1 MSINQDN
8 HCVIIA
14 GATGLVGSRLL
25 QHILQHDAIDTV
37 YALSRRPP
45 QVEHTGSNRVY
56 LLLDPELKITAWDES
71 LPRPTIGFICLGS
84 TRKQAG
90 SRAKLRQVDFELVC
104 HVAQSMKVLGVSKL
118 AVVSSLGADAH
129 SPFHYLKCKGQMENA
144 LMQMEFEQLVIA
156 RPFAGS
162 ARAAAP
168 RRKMAAMPDATNHS
182 FAARPATQLDTRQ
195 RRHGRRSNALSHLQP
210 SSSQNRDFAQT
221 GNGTVVVT
229 VSLGFTLRV
238 RCLTV

>member
-25 QHILQHDAIDTV
+25 QHILQHDAISTV

-45 QVEHTGSNRVY
+45 QVEHTGNGKVH
-56 LLLDPELKITAWDES
+56 LLLDPELKITAWEES

-84 TRKQAG
+84 TRKEAG

-156 RPFAGS
+156 RPGPLLGAREQQRQDEKWLQCLMRPITPLLRGQLHNWTPVS
-162 ARAAAP
+162 ADTVAEAMLYRTFSYP
-168 RRKMAAMPDATNHS
+168 HRKIEILHKLEME
-182 FAARPATQLDTRQ
+182 QL
-195 RRHGRRSNALSHLQP
+195 LSQF
-210 SSSQNRDFAQT
+210 R
-221 GNGTVVVT
+221 
-229 VSLGFTLRV
+229 
-238 RCLTV
+238 